1 MRRTKIVCTLGPA
14 TNTVEMMK
22 KLLCAGMD
30 VARFNF
36 SHSTHEEHRQ
46 LLKNFRQAA
55 KEMGKPAAALLD
67 TKGPE
72 IRVGDFKDGK
82 ILLREGNR
90 FILTTEEILGDETR
104 VSITYPGLIKDLE
117 VGRIVLLDDGLVA
130 LKVIDLTETEII
142 CRVLNDG
149 PVSNHKGVNVPGTRL
164 SMPYI
169 SQKDHDDIVFGVKE
183 GFDFIAASFV
193 RSADDILQIRKILDE
208 CKCDSIRIIAKIENA
223 EGVENIDEILLV
235 ADGVMVARG
244 DMGVE
249 IPLEDVPVLQKMLI
263 SKAYNAGK
271 QVITA
276 TQMLDSMIK
285 NPRPTR
291 AEATDVA
298 NAIYDGT
305 SAIMLSGETAAGAYP
320 VEAVQTM
327 ARIAER
333 TERDVYCSG
342 HSFRERED
350 KDFHGDVT
358 NAISHATCTTAH
370 DLGAAAIVTVTLSG
384 HTARMISKYRPEIPI
399 IGCTPSEQT
408 YRRMCLSWGVTPV
421 MVKEMN
427 DMDDLFDHVVDT
439 VHAQGLVADGD
450 LVVITLGAPLSVAG
464 TTNLIKV
471 QIVGDVL
478 ASGDG
483 IGTNSCV
490 GTLCVAK
497 NEEEAHKT
505 FSRGDILVIPRTSNQ
520 VLDIMKQ
527 ASAIITEEPG
537 INSHAATI
545 GMALDIP
552 VIVGCKN
559 ATHILKSGTCVNVD
573 AARGFVCNLAEE
585 K

>member
-14 TNTVEMMK
+14 TNTVDMIK
-22 KLLCAGMD
+22 QLLCAGMD

-36 SHSTHEEHRQ
+36 SHSTHEEHHE
-46 LLKNFRQAA
+46 LLARFRQAA

-72 IRVGDFKDGK
+72 IRLGNFQDGK
-82 ILLREGNR
+82 VYLKQGER
-90 FILTTEEILGDETR
+90 FTLTTEEILGDKTH
-104 VSITYPGLIKDLE
+104 VSISYPGLVSDLE

-130 LKVIDLTETEII
+130 LKVVDLTETEII

-193 RSADDILQIRKILDE
+193 RCADDILQIRKILDE
-208 CKCDSIRIIAKIENA
+208 CKCDTIRIIAKIENA
-223 EGVENIDEILLV
+223 EGVDNIDEILMV

-249 IPLEDVPVLQKMLI
+249 IPLEDVPILQKRII

-320 VEAVQTM
+320 VEAVKTM

-333 TERDVYCSG
+333 TERDVLATN
-342 HSFRERED
+342 HFKDRED
-350 KDFHGDVT
+350 KDFRGDVT

-370 DLGAAAIVTVTLSG
+370 DLGAAAIITVTLSG

-399 IGCTPSEQT
+399 IGCTPSEHT
-408 YRRMCLSWGVTPV
+408 YRHMCMSWGVTPI
-421 MVKEMN
+421 MVEEMD
-427 DMDDLFDHVVDT
+427 DMDDLFEHVVT
-439 VHAQGLVADGD
+439 TIRREGVVSDGE

-471 QIVGDVL
+471 QIIGDVL

-483 IGTNSCV
+483 IGTSSCV

-505 FSRGDILVIPRTSNQ
+505 FTRGDILVIPQTSNQ
-520 VLDIMKQ
+520 ILDIMKQ

-559 ATHILKSGTCVNVD
+559 ATHILKGGTCVNVD